1 MEMHKEDEIP
11 ESVERVIE
19 ALFVKLK
26 NAVKNDFEI
35 TPDKMAE
42 DLKRRLGWNSEVKEN
57 GKSEVVEVQTPEG
70 KIRIARKFE
79 ERPC

>member
-1 MEMHKEDEIP
+1 
-11 ESVERVIE
+11 
-19 ALFVKLK
+19 
-26 NAVKNDFEI
+26 
-35 TPDKMAE
+35 MAE